1 MSSSQIPAC
10 QVPADLEPS
19 ARRTLLATQ
28 FVGVNLAL
36 FPNLTQSLAVDRSA
50 SETLI
55 ASLGLSAKTRG
66 ASRNLIPV
74 TQVLVVPTQSAWLV
88 GQAIPS
94 VDVYPPT
101 SQSRTPS
108 LVVDENAKGIQT
120 AGLTWCAA
128 TTSAC
133 PSRTRAYRAH
143 VGGIRSA
150 TSTGRAT
157 PSAPASPA
165 TAPCLTQ
172 LLAATESPNPE
183 LRHLIPVSPPHVVQT
198 LSVMSIDKET
208 LCANASQV
216 SAPCPTQSL
225 VVKGSTR
232 AGTMDLAG

>member
-1 MSSSQIPAC
+1 MLSSQIPAC

-66 ASRNLIPV
+66 ASRNLTLV

-101 SQSRTPS
+101 SRSRTPS
-108 LVVDENAKGIQT
+108 LVVVLNVSLIPIAKVVTFAKTKNVFLDPILVILALVVLEPFVQ
-120 AGLTWCAA
+120 LD
-128 TTSAC
+128 
-133 PSRTRAYRAH
+133 PME
-143 VGGIRSA
+143 
-150 TSTGRAT
+150 T
-157 PSAPASPA
+157 PSAG
-165 TAPCLTQ
+165 Q
-172 LLAATESPNPE
+172 
-183 LRHLIPVSPPHVVQT
+183 
-198 LSVMSIDKET
+198 
-208 LCANASQV
+208 
-216 SAPCPTQSL
+216 
-225 VVKGSTR
+225 
-232 AGTMDLAG
+232 